1 MRILNLV
8 KYDFYSILK
17 SPLTYLAI
25 LVVSGLI
32 ATQSILMANALDNPK
47 HIIVYES
54 VFAAAKWLLLIIG
67 LMFVVKTI
75 TRDFHKVQFNFIW
88 VKLKHALDTLFRRQF
103 QLF

>member
-8 KYDFYSILK
+8 KYDFYSIFK

-25 LVVSGLI
+25 LVVSSLI
-32 ATQSILMANALDNPK
+32 ATQSILMANSMDNPK
-47 HIIVYES
+47 HIIVYGS

-75 TRDFHKVQFNFIW
+75 TRDFSQGTI
-88 VKLKHALDTLFRRQF
+88 
-103 QLF
+103 QLYMLSLIHI